1 MLLNI
6 LTGHLPRTT
15 RRAFLTVAASLAT
28 LRAASANRLSLTAR
42 IAEAPGSNQ
51 KTILGF
57 EELVQLAQR
66 VGYGALD
73 MRASQAGVQTPI
85 ARLRRMRTVLNAAGV
100 KVSMVTGD
108 FDVPSNND
116 NAPQGLRHITPYLDL
131 AAALGADLIRI
142 GMKKEEDI
150 VWAQRASDEARERNI
165 RLAHQSHQMTLFETV
180 DGAVDTLRRVNRS
193 NFGIIYEA
201 GNWMACGQDY
211 GPKTIARIKPWL
223 MNVYI
228 QNYRISPAGKTK
240 MQTWTR
246 GTVALDLIG
255 SWEPGGVDYPQV
267 FHALQD
273 AGYAGYITAFGA
285 FSALPHP
292 KTPRREAI
300 GTWSRWL
307 EADSA
312 SPRPGS
318 GLLCG
323 HR

>member
-1 MLLNI
+1 M
-6 LTGHLPRTT
+6 
-15 RRAFLTVAASLAT
+15 AAPS
-28 LRAASANRLSLTAR
+28 SNRLSITAR

-57 EELVQLAQR
+57 EDLVQLAKK

-73 MRASQAGVQTPI
+73 MRASQAGIQTPPD
-85 ARLRRMRTVLNAAGV
+85 RLRQMRAVLDSAGI

-116 NAPQGLRHITPYLDL
+116 NAPNGLRQITPYLDL
-131 AAALGADLIRI
+131 AAGLGADLMRI
-142 GMKKEEDI
+142 GMKKEDDI
-150 VWAQRASDEARERNI
+150 VWAQRACDEARERNI

-180 DGAVDTLRRVNRS
+180 DGSVNTLKRVNRP

-211 GPKTIARIKPWL
+211 GPKTIARVKPWL

-246 GTVALDLIG
+246 GTVTLDLIG
-255 SWEPGGVDYPQV
+255 SWDPGGVYYPQV
-267 FHALQD
+267 FKALD
-273 AGYAGYITAFGA
+273 AVRYAGYITAFGA
-285 FSALPHP
+285 FSVFA
-292 KTPRREAI
+292 TPEEAAERSYRYLKPLA
-300 GTWSRWL
+300 GN
-307 EADSA
+307 
-312 SPRPGS
+312 
-318 GLLCG
+318 
-323 HR
+323 

>member
-6 LTGHLPRTT
+6 LTGHVPRTT
-15 RRAFLTVAASLAT
+15 RRAFLTTTAAGLAT
-28 LRAASANRLSLTAR
+28 LRAASANRLSITAR

-57 EELVQLAQR
+57 EDLVQLAKR

-73 MRASQAGVQTPI
+73 MRASQAGIQTPPE
-85 ARLRRMRTVLNAAGV
+85 RLRQMRGVLDAAGIE
-100 KVSMVTGD
+100 VSMVTGD

-116 NAPQGLRHITPYLDL
+116 NAPQGLHHITPYLDL
-131 AAALGADLIRI
+131 AASLGSDLIRI
-142 GMKKEEDI
+142 GMKKEDD
-150 VWAQRASDEARERNI
+150 VRWAQRACDEARERKI

-180 DGAVDTLRRVNRS
+180 DGAVDTLKRVNRP
-193 NFGIIYEA
+193 NFGIVYEA

-223 MNVYI
+223 MNVYV
-228 QNYRISPAGKTK
+228 QNYRLSPAGKTK

-267 FHALQD
+267 FKALHD
-273 AGYAGYITAFGA
+273 VGYAGYITAFGA
-285 FSALPHP
+285 FSVFA
-292 KTPRREAI
+292 TPEEAAARSYRYLQPLV
-300 GTWSRWL
+300 G
-307 EADSA
+307 D
-312 SPRPGS
+312 
-318 GLLCG
+318 
-323 HR
+323 